1 NISVVGGRFFAPS
14 PAIPAG
20 TNPITGVYDNRSGR
34 LYLSNEGNSSLAV
47 LNATTFGPVTTI
59 SLLAPAVAMAFDP
72 ANGFV
77 YVGYSDSTIVGVLNG
92 SDDQWIGNFSVAA
105 LLEGGSVSW
114 ITYDPYNQLLY
125 ASVSGGYVAVFNGST
140 NASLLATL
148 SVGSI
153 PVGSAVDPATHDLWV
168 ADSGSNQISIVQL
181 NGTSGTVEPYA
192 PASFSQP
199 WMVAADPR
207 LDRMLVTDGNYGQP
221 GNLTVY
227 ADSNPNVTSSL
238 PAPAGPYSMAVDP
251 AGPVLVASQRAN
263 VLTLFSGPS
272 LGVRQNWSGTTDF
285 PSFVLYDPP
294 AHAFLV
300 ANYFGSNWSVLSGH
314 STFAVPW
321 GPAPEFPVVF
331 AENGLPAGAS
341 WQVTFA
347 GMTER
352 STNSTIGFT
361 ISAGIFP
368 YRIQGPAGYRTDGEP
383 LAGSLRVNGDA
394 RNLAPLGVEVGAS
407 PDAAAYDPATGRL
420 YVANSQSDNLTVVDP
435 LTMRSVGAGLPVGS
449 APSAV
454 AYDPETGDLFV
465 ANSRSDNV
473 TVVDPVAAARWRTC
487 RSSTPRPRSPT
498 IPGSNRWSWP
508 T

>member
-1 NISVVGGRFFAPS
+1 RRP
-14 PAIPAG
+14 IPAG

-238 PAPAGPYSMAVDP
+238 PP
-251 AGPVLVASQRAN
+251 RR
-263 VLTLFSGPS
+263 
-272 LGVRQNWSGTTDF
+272 VRTAW
-285 PSFVLYDPP
+285 
-294 AHAFLV
+294 
-300 ANYFGSNWSVLSGH
+300 
-314 STFAVPW
+314 
-321 GPAPEFPVVF
+321 
-331 AENGLPAGAS
+331 
-341 WQVTFA
+341 
-347 GMTER
+347 R
-352 STNSTIGFT
+352 STRPGRS
-361 ISAGIFP
+361 SS
-368 YRIQGPAGYRTDGEP
+368 PASG
-383 LAGSLRVNGDA
+383 
-394 RNLAPLGVEVGAS
+394 
-407 PDAAAYDPATGRL
+407 
-420 YVANSQSDNLTVVDP
+420 
-435 LTMRSVGAGLPVGS
+435 
-449 APSAV
+449 
-454 AYDPETGDLFV
+454 
-465 ANSRSDNV
+465 
-473 TVVDPVAAARWRTC
+473 RTC
-487 RSSTPRPRSPT
+487 
-498 IPGSNRWSWP
+498 
-508 T
+508 